1 MTSRAL
7 LAVVTLFLAACTVA
21 PKPDGNGSAM
31 VAPDSMESV
40 VKRTFT
46 TYGFRLQSGKT
57 LPERTLPV
65 ARYARPGAMGPAD
78 RPRQGDR
85 HEQVL
90 RGLQQRARV
99 VVWVDRAGQHQSG
112 DGQALRAGLPRDL
125 DARHRDGA
133 ANTVARDRRAPSR
146 RGRRPVVRR
155 LPGLPVVGIVSG
167 V

>member
-7 LAVVTLFLAACTVA
+7 LPVVTLFLAATVA
-21 PKPDGNGSAM
+21 PKPGGNGNAM

-57 LPERTLPV
+57 LPEMTLAFETYGRLAPDGRNAILV
-65 ARYARPGAMGPAD
+65 THGGTGGQHMARKYWPTDRAPGGMGHAD

-99 VVWVDRAGQHQSG
+99 VVWVDRPASINPATGKRTGRTS
-112 DGQALRAGLPRDL
+112 PR
-125 DARHRDGA
+125 
-133 ANTVARDRRAPSR
+133 SR
-146 RGRRPVVRR
+146 CTT
-155 LPGLPVVGIVSG
+155 S
-167 V
+167 